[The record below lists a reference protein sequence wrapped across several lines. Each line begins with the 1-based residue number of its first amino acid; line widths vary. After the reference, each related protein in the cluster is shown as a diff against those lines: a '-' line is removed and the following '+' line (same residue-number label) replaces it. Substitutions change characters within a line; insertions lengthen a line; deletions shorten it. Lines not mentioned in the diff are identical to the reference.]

1 MKGLLIKDART
12 IWHSKKIFIIM
23 LMVAVLALYQSEAG
37 NFIIGYMTMIG
48 VLLAVGTI
56 SYDEYDKS
64 IVYLMTLPAERSAYV
79 AEKYVLMFGCGLAGT
94 IISTLLCLVIYHDTS
109 ILIQA
114 VLIYVLMAIL
124 QFIML
129 PLQLKF
135 GGEKGRVVLYAL
147 LGVAVVVFT
156 SLDGIL
162 GYFFGSYEAGIG
174 VLDGFING
182 ILSLPPVVN
191 GIIILAV
198 GLLCF
203 TISFLISKRIV
214 ENREF

>member
-23 LMVAVLALYQSEAG
+23 LMVAVFALYQSEAD

-48 VLLAVGTI
+48 LLLAISTI

-64 IVYLMTLPAERSAYV
+64 IVYLMTLPAKRSAYV

-94 IISTLLCLVIYHDTS
+94 IISALLCLAMYHDTA

-114 VLIYVLMAIL
+114 ALVYVLMALL
-124 QFIML
+124 QLIML

-135 GGEKGRVVLYAL
+135 GGEKGRMVLYGL
-147 LGVAVVVFT
+147 LAVAVVIFT
-156 SLDGIL
+156 SLDSIL
-162 GYFFGSYEAGIG
+162 GYFFGSYEAGTEA
-174 VLDGFING
+174 LDGFING
-182 ILSLPPVVN
+182 LLSLSPIVI

-198 GLLCF
+198 SLLCF
-203 TISFLISKRIV
+203 IISFLISKRIV